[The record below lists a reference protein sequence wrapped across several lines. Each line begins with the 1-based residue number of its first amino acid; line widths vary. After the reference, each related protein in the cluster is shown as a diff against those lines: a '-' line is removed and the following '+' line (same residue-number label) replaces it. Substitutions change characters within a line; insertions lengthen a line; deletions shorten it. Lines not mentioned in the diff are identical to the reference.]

1 MIIIIVIIIV
11 IASLLMA
18 VTPRYR
24 YCSGAIFTGVG
35 AVAPL
40 LFAESSGDGSAATC
54 LAAF

>member
-11 IASLLMA
+11 IACLLMA
-18 VTPRYR
+18 VTPRYC
-24 YCSGAIFTGVG
+24 YCSGAIFTGV
-35 AVAPL
+35 VAPL